1 MLQTV
6 CTDPRIFS
14 KFACQMIKHLTVKK
28 TITKFFPVSADL
40 RQSKVF
46 VGHSVREIKCS
57 KN

>member
-6 CTDPRIFS
+6 CTGPRIFS
-14 KFACQMIKHLTVKK
+14 KFACQTIKHLTVKK
-28 TITKFFPVSADL
+28 IITKLFPASAEL

-57 KN
+57 KS